1 MAKINRYA
9 GNLEAF
15 ASDATVSG
23 RKVFGDVTNSDDI
36 TANITP
42 EFLTG
47 WETIAPDEKP
57 PKQWFNSLGFVL
69 SQLHAYLHQMGI
81 PEWHTGQQYH
91 TGSVVQHAGGI
102 YISKTDNNTGNDPSG
117 DAINW
122 QTALNNAPSVGRV
135 IIRADEQNPNVEYPG
150 TTWVEFGQGQ
160 VLLGAGTRIDTRGEQ
175 RTFSVG
181 DAAGEYQHVQTA
193 GEVGAHSHT
202 KTYQY
207 AAGGALNLGFLY
219 NDPNIYHGGGD
230 VRTAGGN
237 KTMTTDTSAAA
248 NPMNNMQPYTTVR
261 YWRRTA

>member
-23 RKVFGDVTNSDDI
+23 RKVFGDVTNSDDL
-36 TANITP
+36 TANINAD
-42 EFLTG
+42 FLTG

-69 SQLHAYLHQMGI
+69 SQLHAYIHQMGI
-81 PEWHTGQQYH
+81 PEWHTAQQYH

-122 QTALNNAPSVGRV
+122 QTGLNNAPAVGRV
-135 IIRADEQNPNVEYPG
+135 IIRADDENPNVEYPG
-150 TTWVEFGQGQ
+150 TTWTNFGQGQ
-160 VLLGAGTRIDTRGEQ
+160 VLVGAGTRTDTRGEQ
-175 RTFSVG
+175 RTFNVG
-181 DAAGEYQHVQTA
+181 DAAGEYQHVQTIN
-193 GEVGAHSHT
+193 EMPAHSHDVACLIYY
-202 KTYQY
+202 K
-207 AAGGALNLGFLY
+207 GPGS
-219 NDPNIYHGGGD
+219 NIESGD
-230 VRTAGGN
+230 SFNQQNIRTSSSVGN
-237 KTMTTDTSAAA
+237 G